1 MNGKGIFKWKS
12 GEEYY
17 GEYVNGLI
25 EGNGIYKYLNGK
37 IYDGQFS
44 QGRPSGNGK
53 VIFEKGN
60 IQYKVIFQNGK
71 LIQSEKII

>member
-1 MNGKGIFKWKS
+1 MEKVFLKS

-17 GEYVNGLI
+17 GEYVNGI
-25 EGNGIYKYLNGK
+25 KEGNGIYKYLNGK

-44 QGRPSGNGK
+44 KGRGK
-53 VIFEKGN
+53 VIFDKGN

-71 LIQSEKII
+71 LIQSEKIN